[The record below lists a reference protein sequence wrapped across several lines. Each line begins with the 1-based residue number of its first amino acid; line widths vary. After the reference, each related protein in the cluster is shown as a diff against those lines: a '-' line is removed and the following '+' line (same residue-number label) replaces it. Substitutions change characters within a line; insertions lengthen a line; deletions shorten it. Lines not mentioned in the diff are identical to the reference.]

1 MNETQTQPSVMSVAL
16 KYGGIAGLIII
27 VYTLILLV
35 ADLSSNQWLMSVGY
49 LILIALIVLAMKA
62 YKESNYGYMSYGQG
76 LGIGTVVSAVA
87 GLLGGIFMW
96 IYTSFIDTAY
106 MANMMEK
113 QIMELENQGMSD
125 EQIDAAMSMASSF
138 QGPGMMVIG
147 SLIGYII
154 VGFLLSLIISAIM
167 KNSRPQFE

>member
-35 ADLSSNQWLMSVGY
+35 VDLSSNQWLMSVGY